1 MNVCKCRF
9 NGDFEF
15 GFYHVTMW
23 LVFFRSKLIKSVF
36 KMKDD
41 PASMQGVTQE
51 RAYELVTNDKIDDLL
66 EEVLKGL
73 QRFFGFGFHD
83 IGYSQFVCVCARF

>member
-1 MNVCKCRF
+1 MVYMEWYVHGMMCLGMRLS
-9 NGDFEF
+9 NGDSNLMFPVMATSSD
-15 GFYHVTMW
+15 GN
-23 LVFFRSKLIKSVF
+23 LQCDLFFRSKLIKSVF

-66 EEVLKGL
+66 EEVLKG
-73 QRFFGFGFHD
+73 
-83 IGYSQFVCVCARF
+83 